1 MIRSLW
7 RLRLVWLRWI
17 PHTPAKRW
25 AYGAVI
31 MTAIILAAIS
41 RWPAAV
47 TGLALAIGARFLDL
61 RRSSR
66 RRPKLSTRHA
76 YFFEGSDI
84 DGGR

>member
-17 PHTPAKRW
+17 PHTPVKRW
-25 AYGAVI
+25 TYGAV
-31 MTAIILAAIS
+31 TVAVVILAATG

-47 TGLALAIGARFLDL
+47 AGFALAIGARFLDL

-66 RRPKLSTRHA
+66 RRPKFATRHA
-76 YFFEGSDI
+76 YFFEGSDV